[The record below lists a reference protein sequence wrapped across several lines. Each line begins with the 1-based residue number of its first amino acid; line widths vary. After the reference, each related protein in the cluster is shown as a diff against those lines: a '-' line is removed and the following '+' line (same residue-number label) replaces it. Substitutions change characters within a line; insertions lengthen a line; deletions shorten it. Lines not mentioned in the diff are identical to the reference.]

1 MLKVQLNNK
10 QFIDQV
16 RILLNA
22 AEREELTSYFDKNVL
37 VKSIIEVMKDY
48 IPKLKGIY

>member
-1 MLKVQLNNK
+1 MINNK
-10 QFIDQV
+10 QFIDKV
-16 RILLNA
+16 RMLLNT

-37 VKSIIEVMKDY
+37 VKNIIEVMKNY